1 MKPAGRQAN
10 STQASAKT
18 NKVAIVGMSCLF
30 PGAANLAQFWA
41 NIVNGVDATRDAT
54 AEEWNPD
61 KFYNPNPTAFEQIY
75 CKRGGFITELA
86 DFDPLKYGVMP
97 NSISG
102 SDPDQLLAL
111 RVASEA
117 LADAGY
123 VNKQYDGNR
132 AEVILGRTSAP
143 GGGSMNMIYHG
154 ETVHQVLD
162 VVKSLHPEY
171 SPEQMILLEQGLRAT
186 LKNCSSDTIPAVMPN
201 ILAGRIAGRLGFK
214 GKSTVLDSACA
225 SSLIAVE
232 MGVNDLLSGT
242 CDLALAGGIHVNS
255 FAVFYQMFCGL
266 GALSKQEKIRPY
278 DDKADGT
285 LLGEGLGMV
294 VLKRYEDA
302 IADGDRIYA
311 VIAGIASSS
320 DGQGTS
326 MLAPSVDGEA
336 LALKRAYENSGVSP
350 TTIGLL
356 EGHGTGTPSGDAAE
370 IQAIQKVFGESTNSP
385 WCAIG
390 SVKSMIGHTQAA
402 SGVAGLIKT
411 ALALYHKILPPTL
424 NVETPTRQIDWQKSP
439 CYINSKTRTWIHSK
453 TPANVGETEQA
464 KWARYSSPRRA
475 AVSAFG
481 FGGVNAHTI
490 LEEHDSDFESESESL
505 LQEWETE
512 VCLFAGQT
520 QQDLIGALKEVQ
532 NYLAGETTQPLR
544 NIAYTL
550 AAKARK
556 VRGDKQCAAIVAS
569 SVADL
574 KNKIDG
580 VLQALSKDESPR
592 LADVYHVKDSSV
604 GKGKLAFVMPGLGAA
619 YPNML
624 QDLCFHFP
632 EVRHVFDY
640 IDLLALQCE
649 SDYVPSRRIFPRG
662 EQGQESIASLA
673 AMDSAVVNVLMA
685 EWALY
690 TVLQNLGINADALL
704 GCSTGE
710 FATLPMGG
718 AVNILDVA
726 PLFYRLSTH
735 VAKSVSKEKL
745 ADLRSIML
753 VSDYDSFKETIKD
766 IKGLYLSAA
775 LCSSQSM
782 LSGSKEAVTEAM
794 KALTAAGFE
803 PQPLPMAIPYHT
815 PLVEGMV
822 DPNHQEIKDMDLG
835 LPKTPIW
842 SCSRVGQYPNDTA
855 EIRKITTELFTQ
867 PIMLKKTVEAMYE
880 DGVTI
885 FVEVGPKGVLTPL
898 IGDTLQ
904 DKEHLAVACN
914 TSYNSAITQLN
925 HCLGELAAHGVDM
938 QLDYLFARR
947 APEFIEFSEKPKQ
960 RSRQSVRLDLKF
972 PQLAVPEEVAK
983 QLRAESQA
991 AYSSATQDAQ
1001 SSEPRQ
1007 SPKRSQRVSQSDAQN
1022 SPEDEFDFET
1032 GIDSEEHQPDV
1043 VQTYLTGMAEFHQ
1056 NLMGMQEEV
1065 MRAYLHAQQQ
1075 LETEPP
1081 QTLPEEMLDGLENY
1095 SEIQLPMEYAQPYQP
1110 DSYPVHQYEQ
1120 AQSHF
1125 ELPPFLRNGLTRC
1138 ELSENNAEAELF
1150 VTLDNHRY
1158 LLDHAIGGNVSAAAP
1173 SAERVYLL
1181 PLTVAVEA
1189 MSEIASLLLPGR
1201 PVLRVSA
1208 IRAARRIRVGRE
1220 GSLLRLK
1227 AHRVDTYTFEASIDQ
1242 VGAEQFSGPSMSCH
1256 VEFGDYYPTAPL
1268 LSNTIA
1274 SPRAAALT
1282 PAELYQ
1288 PRTMF
1293 HGPRMQ
1299 SVTALN
1305 TVGRR
1310 ASDGFV
1316 AARPA
1321 FDWFPGDNDPKFLI
1335 DPLLLDNSTQIV
1347 LFHLFEENEDVSAL
1361 LPFLV
1366 ESLEFYT
1373 DLSNLRGTFKVSA
1386 HLSSM
1391 TSRGTEADVFIVDNN
1406 NVVLAKFMGINSRR
1420 IILSE
1425 NWKEYIAQPQTT
1437 FLTDTMPYIEAALGH
1452 SDQLSNAILQLGQ
1465 LPEDESTLTW
1475 CLDYVL
1481 HNSER
1486 KDFLALTNLPR
1497 KREWFCGRIA
1507 AKEAV
1512 RRLLK
1517 ASHNLS
1523 VCCADIIV
1531 ATNEQGQPY
1540 ATGKWIEI
1548 VGYEPHLSIS
1558 HKAGIAVALAA
1569 HRQGSR
1575 GIGID
1580 VEIIEPKENGF
1591 ETLAFLPEEI
1601 NELQK
1606 SAGSNKEK
1614 RVIQFWS
1621 AKEAVGKA
1629 LGLGLSANPRSLKA
1643 QLLDEQDDKARFLVS
1658 PQNGGAFL
1666 VHCLTKDE
1674 TIIAVTN
1681 LHSDS

>member
-111 RVASEA
+111 RVATEA

-123 VNKQYDGNR
+123 ANKKYDGNR

-232 MGVNDLLSGT
+232 MGVNDLLAGT

-350 TTIGLL
+350 KTIGLL

-370 IQAIQKVFGESTNSP
+370 IQAIHKVFGESTTNSP

-453 TPANVGETEQA
+453 TPANVGEKEQA

-490 LEEHDSDFESESESL
+490 LEEHDIDFESESESL
-505 LQEWETE
+505 LTEWETE
-512 VCLFAGQT
+512 LCLFAGQT
-520 QQDLIGALKEVQ
+520 EEDLIKALKEVRD
-532 NYLAGETTQPLR
+532 YLAGENTQPLR
-544 NIAYTL
+544 NVAYTL
-550 AAKARK
+550 ATKARK
-556 VRGDKQCAAIVAS
+556 IRGDKHSAAIVAFS
-569 SVADL
+569 AADL
-574 KNKIDG
+574 RTKIDG
-580 VLQALSKDESPR
+580 VLQALSQGESPC
-592 LADVYHVKDSSV
+592 LADVYHVKASSV

-662 EQGQESIASLA
+662 EQAQESIASLA

-753 VSDYDSFKETIKD
+753 VADYDSFKETIKD
-766 IKGLYLSAA
+766 IKDLYLSAA
-775 LCSSQSM
+775 LCSSQTM
-782 LSGSKEAVTEAM
+782 LSGSKEAVAEAM

-822 DPNHQEIKDMDLG
+822 DPDHQEIKDMDLG
-835 LPKTPIW
+835 LPRTPIW

-867 PIMLKKTVEAMYE
+867 PIMLKKTVEAMYA
-880 DGVTI
+880 DGITI

-904 DKEHLAVACN
+904 DKAHLAVACN

-925 HCLGELAAHGVDM
+925 HCLGELAAHGVEM

-947 APEFIEFSEKPKQ
+947 APEFIEFGEKPKP
-960 RSRQSVRLDLKF
+960 RPRQSVRLDLKF

-983 QLRAESQA
+983 QLRSESQA
-991 AYSSATQDAQ
+991 AYSKATHDG
-1001 SSEPRQ
+1001 Q
-1007 SPKRSQRVSQSDAQN
+1007 SPEPGGSSKTAEKVSHTDPQASF
-1022 SPEDEFDFET
+1022 EDDSYLESES
-1032 GIDSEEHQPDV
+1032 DSEEQQPDV

-1075 LETEPP
+1075 LETEPQLGSEP
-1081 QTLPEEMLDGLENY
+1081 QLEL
-1095 SEIQLPMEYAQPYQP
+1095 EPQLPTQR
-1110 DSYPVHQYEQ
+1110 
-1120 AQSHF
+1120 HF
-1125 ELPPFLRNGLTRC
+1125 DLPPFLRNGLTRC
-1138 ELSENNAEAELF
+1138 ELSENNAEAEIF

-1220 GSLLRLK
+1220 GSVLRLK

-1256 VEFGDYYPTAPL
+1256 VEFGDYYPTAPF

-1274 SPRAAALT
+1274 SARTASLT

-1299 SVTALN
+1299 SVLSMN
-1305 TVGRR
+1305 TVGKR
-1310 ASDGFV
+1310 ASDGYV

-1321 FDWFPGDNDPKFLI
+1321 IDWFPGDNDPKFLI

-1452 SDQLSNAILQLGQ
+1452 SDQWSNGILQLGQ

-1523 VCCADIIV
+1523 VCSADIIV

-1540 ATGKWIEI
+1540 ATGKWIDI
-1548 VGYEPHLSIS
+1548 VGNEPHLSIS

-1569 HRQGSR
+1569 HRQASR
-1575 GIGID
+1575 GVGID
-1580 VEIIEPKENGF
+1580 VEIIEPKEKGF

-1606 SAGSNKEK
+1606 SAGPSKEK

-1643 QLLDEQDDKARFLVS
+1643 QFINEQNDTASFSVS
-1658 PQNGGAFL
+1658 AQTGGPFL
-1666 VHCLTKDE
+1666 VHCLTQE
-1674 TIIAVTN
+1674 QTVIAVTN
-1681 LHSDS
+1681 LVAAE

>member
-1 MKPAGRQAN
+1 MRPAGRPAN
-10 STQASAKT
+10 NAQASRTA
-18 NKVAIVGMSCLF
+18 NKIAIVGMSCLF
-30 PGAANLAQFWA
+30 PGASNLSQFWT

-54 AEEWNPD
+54 AEEWNPE
-61 KFYNPNPTAFEQIY
+61 KFYNQTPTSFEHIY

-111 RVASEA
+111 RVATEA

-123 VNKQYDGNR
+123 SSKEYDGNR

-171 SPEQMILLEQGLRAT
+171 SAEQLKLLEQGLRAS
-186 LKNCSSDTIPAVMPN
+186 LRNCSSDTIPAVMPN

-232 MGVNDLLSGT
+232 MAVSDLLSGS
-242 CDLALAGGIHVNS
+242 CDLALAGGIHVNA
-255 FAVFYQMFCGL
+255 FAAFYQMFCGL

-302 IADGDRIYA
+302 IKDDDRIYA
-311 VIAGIASSS
+311 VITGIASSS

-336 LALKRAYENSGVSP
+336 LALKRAYEMSGVSP
-350 TTIGLL
+350 ATIGLL

-370 IQAIQKVFGESTNSP
+370 IQAIQKVYGESTDGSP

-424 NVETPTRQIDWQKSP
+424 NVETPTSQIDWQKSP
-439 CYINSKTRTWIHSK
+439 CYINSKTRTWIHAK
-453 TPANVGETEQA
+453 TPTTIAPEDRSKWEQ
-464 KWARYSSPRRA
+464 YSSPRRA

-490 LEEHDSDFESESESL
+490 LEEHDNEYEGESDSL
-505 LQEWETE
+505 LLEWETE
-512 VCLFAGQT
+512 LCLFVGKTHEELVGSLTNVRNHLVNNPSQA
-520 QQDLIGALKEVQ
+520 
-532 NYLAGETTQPLR
+532 LR
-544 NIAYTL
+544 NVAYSL
-550 AAKARK
+550 ATKARK
-556 VRGDKQCAAIVAS
+556 TLGKKQTVSIIAS
-569 SVADL
+569 TVQDL
-574 KNKIDG
+574 QRKIDG
-580 VLQALSKDESPR
+580 VLNAFDKDETPN
-592 LADVYHVKDSSV
+592 LADVYYVKNSQA
-604 GKGKLAFVMPGLGAA
+604 GQGKLAFVMPGLGAA

-624 QDLCFHFP
+624 QDLCYHFP
-632 EVRHVFDY
+632 EVRIVFDY
-640 IDLLALQCE
+640 IDILALHCQ
-649 SDYVPSRRIFPRG
+649 SDFMPSRRIFPRG

-690 TVLQNLGINADALL
+690 TVLQNVGIEPDALL

-710 FATLPMGG
+710 FATLPMSG

-726 PLFYRLSTH
+726 PLFYHLSTQ

-745 ADLRSIML
+745 ANLRSIML
-753 VSDYDSFKETIKD
+753 VADHDNFKETLKD
-766 IKGLYLSAA
+766 IDDLYLSAA
-775 LCSSQSM
+775 LCPSQTM
-782 LSGSKEAVTEAM
+782 LSGSKEAVAEAV
-794 KALTAAGFE
+794 KSLTAAGFE

-822 DPNHQEIKDMDLG
+822 DPNLQEIQDMELG

-842 SCSRVGQYPNDTA
+842 SCSRVDKYPDDTTA
-855 EIRKITTELFTQ
+855 IREITTKLFTQ
-867 PIMLKKTVEAMYE
+867 PIMLKKTIEAMYA
-880 DGVTI
+880 DGVTM

-904 DKEHLAVACN
+904 DKEHLAVASN
-914 TSYNSAITQLN
+914 TSYNSSITQLN
-925 HCLGELAAHGVDM
+925 HCLGELAAHGVNM

-947 APEFIEFSEKPKQ
+947 VPEFIEFDETPKPSQ
-960 RSRQSVRLDLKF
+960 RPAVRLDLKF
-972 PQLAVPEEVAK
+972 PQLRLPEDIAK
-983 QLRAESQA
+983 QLRA
-991 AYSSATQDAQ
+991 SAAQ
-1001 SSEPRQ
+1001 SFEAQAPAAQ
-1007 SPKRSQRVSQSDAQN
+1007 SFEAQSNDYHVETEE
-1022 SPEDEFDFET
+1022 SPE
-1032 GIDSEEHQPDV
+1032 QPLDV
-1043 VQTYLTGMAEFHQ
+1043 VQTYLAGMAEFHN

-1065 MRAYLHAQQQ
+1065 MRAYLLAQQQ
-1075 LETEPP
+1075 AELNGNCESDSIEYSGVANGFEYGAADGPGYG
-1081 QTLPEEMLDGLENY
+1081 EANGFEYGAADGLGYGEANGF
-1095 SEIQLPMEYAQPYQP
+1095 ECTAATEQLQ
-1110 DSYPVHQYEQ
+1110 
-1120 AQSHF
+1120 
-1125 ELPPFLRNGLTRC
+1125 LPPFLRNGLVRC
-1138 ELSENNAEAELF
+1138 ELSEQDAEAELF

-1158 LLDHAIGGNVSAAAP
+1158 LLDHAIGGNVSCAAGI
-1173 SAERVYLL
+1173 ERVYLL

-1189 MSEIASLLLPGR
+1189 MTEIASLLIPGR
-1201 PVLRVSA
+1201 PVLRVSSVK
-1208 IRAARRIRVGRE
+1208 AARRIRVGRE
-1220 GSLLRLK
+1220 GSTLRLRAK
-1227 AHRVDTYTFEASIDQ
+1227 KIDSYTFETSIDQ
-1242 VGAEQFSGPSMSCH
+1242 IGAEQYAGPSMSCR
-1256 VEFGDYYPTAPL
+1256 VEFGEYYPAAPL
-1268 LSNTIA
+1268 LTNSIA
-1274 SPRAAALT
+1274 GARLATLT
-1282 PAELYQ
+1282 PTELYQ
-1288 PRTMF
+1288 PHTMF

-1299 SVTALN
+1299 SVVALHSL
-1305 TVGRR
+1305 GKR
-1310 ASDGFV
+1310 AGDGYV
-1316 AARPA
+1316 VARPA
-1321 FDWFPGDNDPKFLI
+1321 QDWFPDDNDPKFLI

-1347 LFHLFEENEDVSAL
+1347 LFYLFEEKEDVSAL

-1366 ESLEFYT
+1366 ESLELFT
-1373 DLSNLRGTFKVSA
+1373 DLSNLRGTFRVSA

-1391 TSRGTEADVFIVDNN
+1391 TSRGTEGDVFIIDNN
-1406 NVVLAKFMGINSRR
+1406 NVVLAKFTGINSRR

-1425 NWKEYIAQPQTT
+1425 SWKEFIAQPQNT
-1437 FLTDTMPYIEAALGH
+1437 FLSDTMPYIEAALGR
-1452 SDQLSNAILQLGQ
+1452 SDQWSNAILQSGQ

-1481 HNSER
+1481 NNSER
-1486 KDFLALTNLPR
+1486 REFLALTNLPR

-1517 ASHNLS
+1517 ASHNLT
-1523 VCCADIIV
+1523 VCSADIIV

-1540 ATGKWIEI
+1540 ATGKWIDV
-1548 VGYEPHLSIS
+1548 VGAQPYLSIS

-1569 HRQGSR
+1569 HRQASR

-1591 ETLAFLPEEI
+1591 ETLAFLPDEI
-1601 NELQK
+1601 NESK
-1606 SAGSNKEK
+1606 KAAGSNKEK

-1643 QLLDEQDDKARFLVS
+1643 QFLSENQDEARFSVS
-1658 PQNGGAFL
+1658 AQNGGPFL
-1666 VHCLTKDE
+1666 VHCLTYDR
-1674 TIIAVTN
+1674 TVIAVTN
-1681 LHSDS
+1681 LVAAG